1 MPPLVVH
8 FPQSILFAA
17 ARCQGIRYKSS
28 INLFSTETEDVAAI
42 LTPVTHTSEQDSA
55 LDTPIP
61 QVLHAIWAEALGLEE
76 IGFDDDFLQ
85 LGGHSLLA
93 MRITAEAGEAFDIDL
108 PMAVLF
114 RHPTLAA
121 FTVAVEAEIREQEL
135 LALSDEQRG

>member
-1 MPPLVVH
+1 M
-8 FPQSILFAA
+8 
-17 ARCQGIRYKSS
+17 
-28 INLFSTETEDVAAI
+28 
-42 LTPVTHTSEQDSA
+42 HTSEQDSA

-121 FTVAVEAEIREQEL
+121 FTAAVEAEIREQEL
-135 LALSDEQRG
+135 VALSDEQRG